1 MAGFGRFGL
10 IARAFFSAMT
20 LAACTLGAPALAQP
34 AMWVVKDADST
45 IYLLG
50 TIHVLKPDTKWQTEK
65 LDAAIAEADTLW
77 QELPTSDPMAIGME
91 LLPLIMQHGYS
102 QDTRLADL
110 LTPAEM
116 KSLDEAAKLTGV
128 PGMSGAA
135 LNRMRPWNAA
145 LNISNSAVMRAGYD
159 PLSSVD
165 GQIEKK
171 FGARGIKPSGFET
184 AQQQITIFANMAP
197 DEELSFLRATLEEY
211 RNAPTEVEKLVNY
224 WAAGDTANLNAMFVS
239 EAKAEGGSLYDQ
251 LFTNRNRNWTA
262 KIEEMLAGKGVT
274 FIAVGAGHLVGDD
287 SVVAMLTAKGIS
299 VDRYQ

>member
-1 MAGFGRFGL
+1 MAGFGSFRQA
-10 IARAFFSAMT
+10 ARAFFGAVM
-20 LAACTLGAPALAQP
+20 LAVCALDAPALAQP

-50 TIHVLKPDTKWQTEK
+50 TIHVLKPDTRWHTDK
-65 LDAAIAEADTLW
+65 LDAAIAQSDTLW

-102 QDTRLADL
+102 QDTKLTDL

-116 KSLDEAAKLTGV
+116 KSLDEAAKLTGI
-128 PGMSGAA
+128 PGMSGVA

-165 GQIEKK
+165 AQIEKK
-171 FGARGIKPSGFET
+171 FSARGIKPNGFET
-184 AQQQITIFANMAP
+184 ARQQITIFADMAP
-197 DEELSFLRATLEEY
+197 EEELSFLRGTLEEY
-211 RNAPTEVEKLVNY
+211 RNAPTEVEKLVTY
-224 WAAGDTANLNAMFVS
+224 WAAGDVAKLNSLFIS
-239 EAKAEGGSLYDQ
+239 EAKSEGGSFYDQ
-251 LFTNRNRNWTA
+251 LFTNRNRAWTT
-262 KIEEMLAGKGVT
+262 KIEEMLAGKGVI

-287 SVVAMLTAKGIS
+287 SVVAMLTASGFK
-299 VDRYQ
+299 VERYQ

>member
-1 MAGFGRFGL
+1 MAGFTRFKHA
-10 IARAFFSAMT
+10 ARALFGAVA
-20 LAACTLGAPALAQP
+20 LAVCALGAPALAQP

-50 TIHVLKPDTKWQTEK
+50 TIHVLKPDTKWQTDK
-65 LDAAIAEADTLW
+65 LDAAIAQSDTLW

-102 QDTRLADL
+102 QDTKLTDL

-116 KSLDEAAKLTGV
+116 QSLDEAAKLTGV
-128 PGMSGAA
+128 PGMSGVA

-171 FGARGIKPSGFET
+171 FGARGIKPNGFET
-184 AQQQITIFANMAP
+184 ARQQITIFADMTP
-197 DEELSFLRATLEEY
+197 EEELSFLRGTLQEY
-211 RNAPTEVEKLVNY
+211 QNAPTEVEKLVTY
-224 WAAGDTANLNAMFVS
+224 WANGDIAKLNALFLS
-239 EAKAEGGSLYDQ
+239 EAKDEGGSFYDQ

-274 FIAVGAGHLVGDD
+274 FIAVGAGHLVGED
-287 SVVAMLTAKGIS
+287 SVIAMLAAKGIKA
-299 VDRYQ
+299 DRYQ